1 MSDPERTLPPLG
13 ARTPRN
19 MIRWLLAWARAHT
32 ITTAVILGFLAGWLL
47 PKLVRLLWA

>member
-1 MSDPERTLPPLG
+1 MTDPNATLPPLG

-19 MIRWLLAWARAHT
+19 MIRWLRAWFRAHP

-47 PKLVRLLWA
+47 PKIVLLWV